1 VSATI
6 AAVMAAV
13 SQATGRQ
20 RADSS
25 RPVGNTKTVTTVA
38 RINVGYH
45 HQLLY
50 QALSMAPG
58 SGLPLVM

>member
-1 VSATI
+1 
-6 AAVMAAV
+6 MAAV

-25 RPVGNTKTVTTVA
+25 RPVGNTRTVTIVA
-38 RINVGYH
+38 RMSVGNH

-50 QALSMAPG
+50 QALSRAPG
-58 SGLPLVM
+58 SGLPLVI